1 MHEIVDD
8 VGDTGTPPWFT
19 AAVAAGLAA
28 LERRLAA
35 EARMDELDEPPRTA
49 DAA

>member
-1 MHEIVDD
+1 VHKLAVD
-8 VGDTGTPPWFT
+8 VGDTGTPPWLRPF
-19 AAVAAGLAA
+19 VDAGLQAF
-28 LERRLAA
+28 ERRLAA